1 MRLIVKGNDDL
12 AILEYLADLEDR
24 NPIRTLEMLLQE
36 NRKKQYFI
44 IDYHKKE
51 KFITILL
58 YNAPFEV
65 NENGNVLMLFVH
77 NDLTIIAD
85 YFKRLMGITDYKDK
99 EKRTAVRQVLNLI
112 DYYLQNHEELFKK
125 PQISNAEK

>member
-12 AILEYLADLEDR
+12 AILDFLADLKDR
-24 NPIRTLEMLLQE
+24 TPIRTLDRLLQE

-44 IDYHKKE
+44 IDYHNKE

-77 NDLTIIAD
+77 NDLTVVAD
-85 YFKRLMGITDYKDK
+85 YFRRLMGLTEYMDK
-99 EKRTAVRQVLNLI
+99 EKRTAVRQVLNII
-112 DYYLQNHEELFKK
+112 DYYLHNNDEFKK

>member
-12 AILEYLADLEDR
+12 AILDFLADLEDR
-24 NPIRTLEMLLQE
+24 TPIKTLDRLLQE

-51 KFITILL
+51 KFVTILL

-65 NENGNVLMLFVH
+65 NKNGNVLMLFVH
-77 NDLTIIAD
+77 NDLTVVAD
-85 YFKRLMGITDYKDK
+85 YFKRLMGLTEYMDK
-99 EKRTAVRQVLNLI
+99 EKRTAVRQILNII
-112 DYYLQNHEELFKK
+112 DYYLHNNDEFEK